1 MADVTQK
8 IKTGNTQPQ
17 EGRIVLQTQ
26 WTNPTGY
33 QTINPPVN
41 KGLTVAQFET
51 ALTSDLSLS
60 QPFTETADTKY
71 IESAWIVKV
80 LELPV
85 KISS

>member
-41 KGLTVAQFET
+41 RGLTVAQFET
-51 ALTSDLSLS
+51 ALTSRFDRPRYYYSTPS
-60 QPFTETADTKY
+60 G
-71 IESAWIVKV
+71 
-80 LELPV
+80 LPY
-85 KISS
+85 

>member
-51 ALTSDLSLS
+51 ALTSRFDRPRYYYSTPSGL
-60 QPFTETADTKY
+60 QY
-71 IESAWIVKV
+71 
-80 LELPV
+80 
-85 KISS
+85 

>member
-33 QTINPPVN
+33 QTISPPVN
-41 KGLTVAQFET
+41 RGLTVAQFET
-51 ALTSDLSLS
+51 ALTSRFDRPRYYYSTPSGL
-60 QPFTETADTKY
+60 QY
-71 IESAWIVKV
+71 
-80 LELPV
+80 
-85 KISS
+85 

>member
-51 ALTSDLSLS
+51 ALTSRFDRPRYYYSTPS
-60 QPFTETADTKY
+60 G
-71 IESAWIVKV
+71 
-80 LELPV
+80 LPY
-85 KISS
+85 

>member
-41 KGLTVAQFET
+41 RGLSVAQFDT
-51 ALTSDLSLS
+51 ALASRFDRPRYYYSTPSGL
-60 QPFTETADTKY
+60 QY
-71 IESAWIVKV
+71 
-80 LELPV
+80 
-85 KISS
+85 